1 MVAFTPGLEGDKT
14 FRKAMEGNGEDKT
27 VPEFMT
33 VLEVAELL
41 KVSDRTVYDLCR
53 QGLLPGAAKIGKQW
67 RVDKDDLLA
76 WVKAGGM
83 ANMGKEPS
91 KDE

>member
-1 MVAFTPGLEGDKT
+1 
-14 FRKAMEGNGEDKT
+14 MEGNGEGKT

-67 RVDKDDLLA
+67 RDDLLA
-76 WVKAGGM
+76 WQGRGDGEYGQGTGQGRVTTWLNSKTCRP
-83 ANMGKEPS
+83 EP
-91 KDE
+91 E